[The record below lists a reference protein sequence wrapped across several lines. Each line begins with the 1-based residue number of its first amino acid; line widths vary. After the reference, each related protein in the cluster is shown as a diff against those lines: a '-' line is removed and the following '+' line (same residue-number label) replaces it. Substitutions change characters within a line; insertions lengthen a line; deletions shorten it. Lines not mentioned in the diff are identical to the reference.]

1 MKRIFSLVLSVALL
15 FALASAEADEIDTA
29 QYWREMLQYYR
40 SDDNVQQLLF
50 VRCTGGRS
58 AISQFYVKL
67 PEENNAW
74 TLVFTDNSYIGK
86 NGLGKTK
93 EGDAMTPIGDF
104 GIRTAFGIRNNP
116 GTALPYL
123 SITPTVFAC
132 DEECEYYNQIVD
144 TAAASHSCTGEEM
157 YKYSPEYN
165 YGLETD
171 YNPDNQLGVG
181 SAIFIHCKGAKPFTG
196 GCVALD
202 EEHMRQI
209 LQLAQPGMRIIINVD

>member
-1 MKRIFSLVLSVALL
+1 MKRILSLVLAAALL
-15 FALASAEADEIDTA
+15 LSLACAAGEEKDTA
-29 QYWREMLQYYR
+29 QYWRETLQHYR
-40 SDDNVQQLLF
+40 YDDSVQQLLF

-58 AISQFYVKL
+58 AVSQFYVKL

-74 TLVFTDNSYIGK
+74 TLVFTDDSYIGK

-104 GIRTAFGIRNNP
+104 GIRTAFGIRNDP

-123 SITPTVFAC
+123 SITPSIFAC
-132 DEECEYYNQIVD
+132 DEECEFYNQIID
-144 TAAASHSCTGEEM
+144 TAAIDHSCTGEEM

-165 YGLETD
+165 YGIETD
-171 YNPDNQLGVG
+171 FNPDNQLGLG
-181 SAIFIHCKGAKPFTG
+181 SAIFVHCKGAKPFTG

-202 EEHMRQI
+202 EDHMRI
-209 LQLAQPGMRIIINVD
+209 VLQMAQPGMRIVINEN